1 MWIINTKSA
10 REGVLVPQLDE
21 PQVVRH
27 GCLASFQH
35 RYLHVPVWV
44 HVHVHTHLLVHT
56 CAHAHADT
64 PRVKLGESVPV
75 TQLALAVVGM
85 LSTHKSGLS
94 HGRGP
99 AFQGERSDVAPGLLS
114 WQEQPKGWQEEK
126 ALC

>member
-35 RYLHVPVWV
+35 RYLCLCGCTCML
-44 HVHVHTHLLVHT
+44 THLLVHT

-64 PRVKLGESVPV
+64 PRVKLGESIPV
-75 TQLALAVVGM
+75 TQLVLAVVGM
-85 LSTHKSGLS
+85 LSAHKSSLS

-114 WQEQPKGWQEEK
+114 RQEQQKGWQEEK

>member
-1 MWIINTKSA
+1 MLDCDEAGGA
-10 REGVLVPQLDE
+10 RVSRRTRECPETRAGSGEPELEKGVSKTYLRVP
-21 PQVVRH
+21 
-27 GCLASFQH
+27 
-35 RYLHVPVWV
+35 
-44 HVHVHTHLLVHT
+44 
-56 CAHAHADT
+56 ADA
-64 PRVKLGESVPV
+64 KLGESVPV